1 MKSTILC
8 TLPFEKT
15 AQQKI
20 RRQVAPYQVRFI
32 SVSNS
37 DDVDRGLDPSVEIL
51 FTGVAPSRLEQAP
64 ALKWV
69 QLNSAGINHVMQSP
83 IYLRKDLALT
93 TARGA
98 YDVAAAEFAIGLMIS
113 LTRNF
118 KLTSELQRDRKW
130 CPNSERLNMFP
141 NQELRGCTVGIV
153 GYGGI
158 GQEIARL
165 CSAFGMRPSALIR
178 RNKKP
183 GEVRYRLPELRKLR
197 PPKLEK
203 EFAFPGGL
211 GPLLKRSDFVVIT
224 LPLTPETSG
233 LIDKSALAR
242 MQRKAYLIN
251 ISRGSLVKEEAL
263 IETLR
268 KRAIAGAALD
278 VFAQE
283 PLPEASPWYSM
294 NNVVLTPHVSGV
306 FTAMLERVADL
317 FVENLKRY
325 QNGKKLFNLV
335 DRRRGY

>member
-1 MKSTILC
+1 MKPTILC

-15 AQQKI
+15 VHQKI
-20 RRQVAPYQVRFI
+20 QRKVAPYQVRFI

-37 DDVDRGLDPSVEIL
+37 DDVDRGLEPSVEIL
-51 FTGVAPSRLEQAP
+51 LTGVAPSRLEQAP

-98 YDVAAAEFAIGLMIS
+98 YDVAAAEFALGLMIS

-118 KLTSELQRDRKW
+118 NLSSQLQRDKKW

-141 NQELRGCTVGIV
+141 NQELRGRTVGII

-165 CSAFGMRPSALIR
+165 CSAFGMKPSALVR

-183 GEVRYRLPELRKLR
+183 GEARYRLPELRKLR
-197 PPKLEK
+197 PPRLEK
-203 EFAFPGGL
+203 EFKFPDGL
-211 GPLLKRSDFVVIT
+211 NPILEQSDFVVLT
-224 LPLTPETSG
+224 LPLTPETTG
-233 LIDKSALAR
+233 LIDKAALAR
-242 MQRKAYLIN
+242 MHKNAYLIN
-251 ISRGSLVKEEAL
+251 ISRGALLNEEAL
-263 IETLR
+263 VETLQ
-268 KRAIAGAALD
+268 KRRIAGAALD

-283 PLPEASPWYSM
+283 PLPNDSPFYSLD
-294 NNVVLTPHVSGV
+294 NAVLTPHVSGV
-306 FTAMLERVADL
+306 FTGMLERVADL
-317 FVENLKRY
+317 FIENLDRY
-325 QNGKKLFNLV
+325 QDGKKLFNLV
-335 DRRRGY
+335 ERRRGY